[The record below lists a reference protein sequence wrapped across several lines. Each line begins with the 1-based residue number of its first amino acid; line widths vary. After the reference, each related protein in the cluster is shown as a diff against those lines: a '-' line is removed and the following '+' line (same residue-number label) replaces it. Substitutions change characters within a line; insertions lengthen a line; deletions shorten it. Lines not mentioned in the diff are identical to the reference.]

1 LRRNMKKLATV
12 LAATFALSLFS
23 CGDLPQTPEVPQAE
37 SPWRPLP
44 RPEPPAGPGLSRWH
58 GNEGTWY
65 QIFPMTFYDGGHR
78 FTGDANFPADQT
90 DVRGISWHEQSAHWG
105 DLRGIINR
113 LNHLSCLPEECD
125 FIHPEDCYYGLG
137 MDCNRSLHIDGM
149 WLTPVML
156 GTSYHKYDTIDFKM
170 IDPRLGTLDD
180 MKDLVRESHARGIR
194 VILDLVINHTS
205 FEHPWFLNAL
215 EEWRSGEL
223 GHYSQFFDFRTH
235 HQRDGF
241 NRYHAFG
248 KNHSWHRPDEM
259 SWERD
264 GVTQRLPEVRTPD
277 GRWVFYYG
285 RFGQWMPDLNWASP
299 AVKREFE
306 EILAFWLLPQSQGGV
321 GIDGFRLDATLHIF
335 SYPSMARGDW
345 EGDDTRNINMLTW
358 FADLSRR
365 LNPNVFLVG
374 EAWTSAWRIIQYHRP
389 GKSSFAFDFAD
400 YHGRIASAVRG
411 TVGNGRNIAEGI
423 DWYTNEIRRLH
434 PHSIFTP
441 FITNHDQ
448 RRLAAGNFLPHHD
461 QRKMAAS
468 ILLLIPG
475 APFIYYGEEI
485 GLLGGSRGGEPHSD
499 RVVRGPMIFSRSGT
513 TWNNGTN
520 RPDPRFGR
528 GGGDWTPV
536 GGANRWIPWLNHG
549 AGGYQWFDDMGYG
562 GQGRHMP
569 AYDGRGREV
578 GGVEEQLLD
587 ERSLLRHYI
596 RIQNM
601 KMRHPFIAWGQVDR
615 HGIETD
621 DRGQV
626 AAFRVS
632 DDNPY
637 SPTYGRSVVVAHNVA
652 SHDGPH
658 GFLRIEG
665 VRGMERVAEQVS
677 ALWDR
682 EHEFAQNPVVW
693 DETLSAFWLRPFS
706 TVIIREWQ

>member
-1 LRRNMKKLATV
+1 LRGNMKRLATF
-12 LAATFALSLFS
+12 LAAAIALSLFS
-23 CGDLPQTPEVPQAE
+23 CGDLPQSPDPASPE

-44 RPEPPAGPGLSRWH
+44 RPDPPAGPGLSRWH

-78 FTGDANFPADQT
+78 FAGGYFRGTAGYKYFPADQT
-90 DVRGISWHEQSAHWG
+90 DVRGISWSEQSANWG
-105 DLRGIINR
+105 DLRGITYR
-113 LNHLSCLPEECD
+113 LGHLSCLPHECG
-125 FIHPEDCYYGLG
+125 FVHPRDCPDGVGRDCYE
-137 MDCNRSLHIDGM
+137 SLHIDGI

-156 GTSYHKYDTIDFKM
+156 GTSYHKYDTEDFMM

-180 MKDLVRESHARGIR
+180 MKELVRGAHARGIR

-205 FEHPWFLNAL
+205 FMHPWFLNAL

-223 GHYSQFFDFRTH
+223 GHYSQFFEFRTH
-235 HQRDGF
+235 HVRDIPHYQPWGF
-241 NRYHAFG
+241 DRYHAFG
-248 KNHSWHRPDEM
+248 KNRSWHRPDEM
-259 SWERD
+259 SWDRN
-264 GVTQRLPEVRTPD
+264 GVTYRLPETRTPD

-285 RFGQWMPDLNWASP
+285 RFGPWMPDLNWASP

-335 SYPSMARGDW
+335 SYPTLARGDW
-345 EGDDTRNINMLTW
+345 EGDDNRNIAMLTW

-365 LNPNVFLVG
+365 FNPNVFLVG

-400 YHGRIASAVRG
+400 YHGRIAQALRG
-411 TVGNGRNIAEGI
+411 GSGRNIAEGI
-423 DWYTNEIRRLH
+423 NWYTNEIRRLH

-448 RRLAAGNFLPHHD
+448 RRLAAPNFLPGHD

-468 ILLLIPG
+468 ILLLTPG

-485 GLLGGSRGGEPHSD
+485 GLLGGHRGGEGHSD
-499 RVVRGPMIFSRSGT
+499 RVVRGPMIFSRSGD

-520 RPDPRFGR
+520 VPNPRFGR
-528 GGGDWTPV
+528 GGGDWT
-536 GGANRWIPWLNHG
+536 A
-549 AGGYQWFDDMGYG
+549 ADMTYG
-562 GQGRHMP
+562 HRGEGRHMP
-569 AYDGRGREV
+569 AHDGRDREV

-601 KMRHPFIAWGQVDR
+601 KMRHPFIAWGRVSL

-621 DRGQV
+621 DRGQI
-626 AAFRVS
+626 AAFRVT
-632 DDNPY
+632 DDNPG
-637 SPTYGRSVVVAHNVA
+637 SPTYGESVIVAHNVWGQPTSA
-652 SHDGPH
+652 H
-658 GFLRIEG
+658 GFLRIDG
-665 VRGMERVAEQVS
+665 VRGMEAVAEQVS
-677 ALWDR
+677 AMWDR
-682 EHEFAQNPVVW
+682 DHAYAQNPVVFN
-693 DETLSAFWLRPFS
+693 DAQGAFWLRPFA
-706 TVIIREWQ
+706 TVIIRE